1 MGHGTRM
8 VVRKFRPSLFRHLV
22 VSRWFRT
29 GSNRFR
35 PTIVPGSCR
44 LSGRVAATQP
54 SSHVFASQASLP
66 VLQSQPFN
74 FIRIFGF
81 VALFK
86 HICDPSISAV
96 QSSLDFSLAHFKYI
110 YPSFNLSRSLF
121 AGFFKFCKASFSMMF
136 TIFSNFN
143 LGHPILIQ
151 KFYSILDVLNHVT
164 NFQSQPLI

>member
-1 MGHGTRM
+1 MMQPCAVKLLLVDSRSIPSIWRLIMGHGTRM

-66 VLQSQPFN
+66 VLQSQPFK

-96 QSSLDFSLAHFKYI
+96 QS
-110 YPSFNLSRSLF
+110 
-121 AGFFKFCKASFSMMF
+121 
-136 TIFSNFN
+136 
-143 LGHPILIQ
+143 
-151 KFYSILDVLNHVT
+151 
-164 NFQSQPLI
+164 